1 MCKLAQYLLLRIPQL
16 KINQINMDVTC
27 MSTAVDNHVASR
39 YACGPICSVCINL
52 SSREDTTPSHYN
64 LFAMK
69 CISSDHK
76 KNLSK
81 LINEHISANYKIY
94 YSGTCC
100 VWPNL
105 YTVCIILWS
114 CEDTTPMPSS
124 YKCIS

>member
-1 MCKLAQYLLLRIPQL
+1 
-16 KINQINMDVTC
+16 

-52 SSREDTTPSHYN
+52 LSREDTTPSHYN

-76 KNLSK
+76 ENLSK

-94 YSGTCC
+94 YSGTCR

-105 YTVCIILWS
+105 FTVCKIL
-114 CEDTTPMPSS
+114 
-124 YKCIS
+124 